1 MAGTVTWARVKSP
14 WVLHFNSGACNGC
27 DIEIVSLLTPKY
39 DVERFGIK
47 LEPSPRHA
55 DVLLVTGA
63 VTKQCTERL
72 KRIYD
77 QMPQPKFVVAI
88 GACACS
94 GGVFAGCYGVEGGVD
109 KVIPVTAYI
118 PGCAPRPEALID
130 GVVKLLNALSPPKPK
145 KQPKHPKVVEA
156 PKEDAKPEAPKPEA
170 VTPQEAKP
178 KVEETKPDAKE

>member
-1 MAGTVTWARVKSP
+1 MTANIVTWARVKSP

-27 DIEIVSLLTPKY
+27 DIEIVALLTPKF

-55 DVLLVTGA
+55 DVLLVTGG
-63 VTKQCTERL
+63 VTRQCSERL
-72 KRIYD
+72 KRVYE

-94 GGVFAGCYGVEGGVD
+94 GGVFKGCYNVVGGVD

-118 PGCAPRPEALID
+118 PGCPPRPEALID
-130 GVVKLLNALSPPKPK
+130 GVVKLLNAISPARSK
-145 KQPKHPKVVEA
+145 KQVKQPSEI
-156 PKEDAKPEAPKPEA
+156 PKEEVNPEVAK
-170 VTPQEAKP
+170 QEALHMRSNPLLRRLKRCQT
-178 KVEETKPDAKE
+178 VT